1 MEQSEFTLGQPAPR
15 CGKRARKPSAEFKVV
30 ALRECPMPADMQLC
44 DTPQIALAEMLG
56 DNEDGL
62 AETLEDFGL

>member
-15 CGKRARKPSAEFKVV
+15 CGKRARKPPAEFKVV
-30 ALRECPMPADMQLC
+30 ALRECPMPADM
-44 DTPQIALAEMLG
+44 QIALAEMLG